1 MKDILTNAYIMYEK
15 GEKREKGEMGT
26 LSYLEEG
33 SVYKINKFIRAYIII
48 KQKNYL
54 NPYFPLF
61 PFFPFF
67 PHHFFLLF
75 SVYLKTKSYFWLRL
89 SSYAPV
95 GAQALRGIPRLDV
108 QEKKTS
114 IPLVYLKKKLYLC
127 KWY

>member
-1 MKDILTNAYIMYEK
+1 MYEK

-61 PFFPFF
+61 PFFPS
-67 PHHFFLLF
+67 PSFFLLF
-75 SVYLKTKSYFWLRL
+75 SCVSQNLI
-89 SSYAPV
+89 V
-95 GAQALRGIPRLDV
+95 
-108 QEKKTS
+108 
-114 IPLVYLKKKLYLC
+114 PLTAS
-127 KWY
+127 